1 MSIEKPIDED
11 LKALLKGSYTDL
23 HCKAFVQSI
32 MSDNISPDDICRS
45 LVGLGVSL
53 NLSRRAMQTSVM
65 NEQGELESIETSEFQ
80 MFLDVSIDKILFD
93 KDLKDWARFYKN
105 TLIIMERYELLH
117 TLKLEKTW
125 NV

>member
-23 HCKAFVQSI
+23 NCKAFVQSI
-32 MSDNISPDDICRS
+32 MSDNISPDDSCRC
-45 LVGLGVSL
+45 LVGLGVNL
-53 NLSRRAMQTSVM
+53 NLSRRAIQTSVM

-80 MFLDVSIDKILFD
+80 IFLDVSIDKILFD
-93 KDLKDWARFYKN
+93 KDLIGWAKFYKN